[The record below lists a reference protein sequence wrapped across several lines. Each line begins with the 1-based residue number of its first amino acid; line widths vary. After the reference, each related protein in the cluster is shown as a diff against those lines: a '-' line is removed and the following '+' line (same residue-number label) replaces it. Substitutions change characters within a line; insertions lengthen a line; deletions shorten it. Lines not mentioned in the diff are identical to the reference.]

1 MKIYKNKANI
11 LAFFQMRSH
20 RLHMESLIS
29 NLIFLKRS
37 EDFWSFLP
45 KLRSYIP
52 QRFLQTIH
60 TVQEAG
66 IQLWSAIDKERPMS
80 QESLQVPQNFHTFWR
95 FSYSSSILL
104 ISGSHLTYSKMP
116 ENWCDHFDFYC
127 RICCQKFW
135 IIQIRKIN
143 NTKYDRSNNRSQTS
157 QYYRKIHSW

>member
-66 IQLWSAIDKERPMS
+66 IQLWSASDKERPMS

-116 ENWCDHFDFYC
+116 ENWLRSSRLHT
-127 RICCQKFW
+127 
-135 IIQIRKIN
+135 IRKRSERNYESTSASSPFRPALIIN
-143 NTKYDRSNNRSQTS
+143 VSFTS
-157 QYYRKIHSW
+157 LS